1 MRANRGWNDKQAA
14 LGLHSIEKRFT
25 VAALSLQ
32 QAQQTFIERF
42 SVSGRM
48 TEESRR
54 SVPGGYSRN
63 SFNFGPH
70 AVFVTRGEGAYI
82 ETVDGNRLLDLNN
95 NYTVNVLGH
104 HHPALTSALMDAIP
118 NGISFGNPGAQE
130 GALARM
136 LIERIPSVEKVQF
149 SCSATE
155 SCMTAIRLARAT
167 TGRTRIAK
175 FEGGYHGFSDM
186 LQISAHPTPEN
197 GGDAAAPV
205 AVPDSGGIPSANT
218 DNVLVLTQNDLAG
231 TESLLRAHS
240 QELACLILEL
250 QSGAGGMVALDQE
263 FVQMLRNVTRELG
276 IVLIFDETI
285 SLRAG
290 YHGLQGRYGITPDL
304 TVMGKI
310 IGGGLPLGAV
320 GGSAEIMNALE
331 DGRVSI
337 SGTHHGHKL
346 SVVAG
351 AACLTELTEEA
362 FTTLNGHA
370 QRITTEL
377 NAWSHERNS
386 PFRIHGWGFSHLGYA
401 YMTAPGQVVRTHR
414 DYWRH
419 VDGDKTQTISLE
431 LANRG
436 YFPVHRGE
444 MSLSLA
450 MTDQDIS
457 GLIETLKS
465 IVSDIESES
474 VTKEA
479 RSIAHAV

>member
-1 MRANRGWNDKQAA
+1 MAA
-14 LGLHSIEKRFT
+14 
-25 VAALSLQ
+25 
-32 QAQQTFIERF
+32 
-42 SVSGRM
+42 
-48 TEESRR
+48 ESRR

-70 AVFVTRGEGAYI
+70 AVFVTKGEGAYI
-82 ETVDGNRLLDLNN
+82 ETVDGHRLLDLNN

-104 HHPALTSALMDAIP
+104 DHPALTSALVEAIP
-118 NGISFGNPGAQE
+118 AGVSFGNPGAQE
-130 GALARM
+130 GELARM

-155 SCMTAIRLARAT
+155 SCMTAVRLARAT

-175 FEGGYHGFSDM
+175 FEGGYHGFSDV

-197 GGDAAAPV
+197 GGSPEAPV
-205 AVPDSGGIPSANT
+205 AVPDSGGIPAATT
-218 DNVLVLTQNDLAG
+218 DQVLVLTQNDLPG
-231 TESLLRAHS
+231 TEALLRAHGG
-240 QELACLILEL
+240 ELACLIMEL
-250 QSGAGGMVALDQE
+250 QSGAGGMVALDQD
-263 FVQMLRNVTRELG
+263 FVQMLRDVTRELG

-290 YHGLQGRYGITPDL
+290 YQGLQGLYGITPDL

-331 DGRVSI
+331 DGRVSV

-351 AACLTELTEEA
+351 AACLGELTEDA
-362 FTTLNGHA
+362 YATLNGHA
-370 QRITTEL
+370 QRIAAEL
-377 NAWSHERNS
+377 NEWSQARNS
-386 PFRIHGWGFSHLGYA
+386 PFRIHGRGFSHLGYA
-401 YMTAPGQVVRTHR
+401 YMTSPGEAVRTHR
-414 DYWRH
+414 DYWRI
-419 VDGDKTQTISLE
+419 VDGDTTQTISLE

-450 MTDQDIS
+450 MTAQDIT

-465 IVSDIESES
+465 IVRDIESEGAMTADLP
-474 VTKEA
+474 VAQT
-479 RSIAHAV
+479 V